1 MSKYNYTDIIEE
13 IEEDI
18 NSGVITLEDNLFIIR
33 TTEPKFE
40 DYRPILDYEYD
51 DIEEG
56 SCEKMRVSWILKEMR
71 DMNSES

>member
-1 MSKYNYTDIIEE
+1 M
-13 IEEDI
+13 
-18 NSGVITLEDNLFIIR
+18 ITLEDNLFIIR